1 MRLNDVGSGRPLC
14 VSLCS
19 LWQKG
24 VEMKFKARVWKV
36 GDNINTDLIL
46 PISAFY
52 LTAEE
57 QVNFVFSANRPGWAK
72 QVQKGD
78 ILIGGRN
85 FGMGSSRPAARSLK
99 NLGLACLVAPYI
111 NGLFFRNA
119 VNFAFPIVECPGV
132 DEAFDEGD
140 IAEID
145 VIEARVRNLT
155 KGAELIAKPLPP
167 PLLAIVNAGGIYP
180 LLEKE
185 GSIAPRA
192 AVSR

>member
-1 MRLNDVGSGRPLC
+1 
-14 VSLCS
+14 
-19 LWQKG
+19 
-24 VEMKFKARVWKV
+24 MKFKARVWKV

-46 PISAFY
+46 PNRAFY

-57 QVNFVFSANRPGWAK
+57 QVSYVFGANRPGWSSE
-72 QVQKGD
+72 VQKGD
-78 ILIGGRN
+78 ILIGGKN

-119 VNFAFPIVECPGV
+119 VNFAFPILECAGV

-140 IAEID
+140 IAEVD
-145 VIEARVRNLT
+145 VLAARVRNVTQGTELT
-155 KGAELIAKPLPP
+155 AKPLPEQ
-167 PLLAIVNAGGIYP
+167 LLAIINAGGIYP

-185 GSIAPRA
+185 GSITPKA
-192 AVSR
+192 AAKV

>member
-1 MRLNDVGSGRPLC
+1 
-14 VSLCS
+14 
-19 LWQKG
+19 
-24 VEMKFKARVWKV
+24 MKFTARVWKV

-46 PISAFY
+46 PNRAFY
-52 LTAEE
+52 LTPDE
-57 QVNFVFSANRPGWAK
+57 QVSYVFSANRPGWSA

-78 ILIGGRN
+78 ILIGGKN

-119 VNFAFPIVECPGV
+119 VNFAFPVVECPGV
-132 DEAFDEGD
+132 DELFDEGD

-145 VIEARVRNLT
+145 VIAAHVRNVT
-155 KGAELIAKPLPP
+155 QGTELKAKPLPK
-167 PLLAIVNAGGIYP
+167 PLLDIVNAGGIYP

-185 GSIAPRA
+185 GSIAPKVAGR
-192 AVSR
+192 

>member
-1 MRLNDVGSGRPLC
+1 
-14 VSLCS
+14 
-19 LWQKG
+19 
-24 VEMKFKARVWKV
+24 MKFKARVWKV

-46 PISAFY
+46 PITAFY
-52 LTAEE
+52 LTPEE
-57 QVNFVFSANRPGWAK
+57 QVSYVFSANRPGWVK

-78 ILIGGRN
+78 ILIGGKN

-99 NLGLACLVAPYI
+99 NLGLSCLVAPYI

-119 VNFAFPIVECPGV
+119 VNFAFPALECPGV

-140 IAEID
+140 MAEVD
-145 VIEARVRNLT
+145 VIAARVRNLS
-155 KGAELIAKPLPP
+155 KGIELVAKPLPG

-192 AVSR
+192 ASR